1 MSSYAA
7 PRCRHIKV
15 NGTQCG
21 SPAIRDKK
29 FCFYHQGA
37 RPWPVEC
44 YSEDKYATGD
54 VILPYFEDAH
64 SIQAVVRRV
73 MEMVLQKRIE
83 QKTASLLFYALQIAS
98 SNLKRMEL
106 EKPQPE
112 QIVTDFETEYK
123 IPIAALPADE
133 TVGENSASDSPAYE
147 SSTYES
153 PESATPDQKVRDE
166 EENLPPGTIQA
177 CHRPGRRNVVFRKSL
192 KRSLQWRDA
201 GVAGVDG
208 GYGASH
214 YSVGKGAEIARS
226 GLVGHRGRGDYGVGS
241 GGSAA
246 DSG

>member
-21 SPAIRDKK
+21 SPALRDKK

-83 QKTASLLFYALQIAS
+83 QKTASLLLYALQIAS

-112 QIVTDFETEYK
+112 QIVTDFETEHK

-133 TVGENSASDSPAYE
+133 TVAENSASDSSAHKG
-147 SSTYES
+147 
-153 PESATPDQKVRDE
+153 PESAPPHQKSRDEEE

-177 CHRPGRRNVVFRKSL
+177 CHRPDRRSVVFRGSL
-192 KRSLQWRDA
+192 DHHCS
-201 GVAGVDG
+201 GVTL
-208 GYGASH
+208 ASQ
-214 YSVGKGAEIARS
+214 VLMAVTALRTTA
-226 GLVGHRGRGDYGVGS
+226 
-241 GGSAA
+241 SAKEQKYRVPVWLGTEGEA
-246 DSG
+246 ITV